1 MPEIKQV
8 SFSKEIVNDEEIR
21 KVSFVKD
28 VDGVDEVSTFPI
40 DEDTYNDAQAQLQDL
55 ADKVAELAEA
65 TPADDE
71 DEKDAE

>member
-8 SFSKEIVNDEEIR
+8 SFSTEIVDDIESR
-21 KVSFVKD
+21 KASFVKD

-55 ADKVAELAEA
+55 AEKVAELATAPVEGENEEA
-65 TPADDE
+65 VE
-71 DEKDAE
+71 